1 MSAPE
6 DSQQK
11 DGGGSGQA
19 ALPIQQQA
27 RCDDADLL
35 ALLKRLG
42 LTLSPPAVSQDG
54 GGGRGNGGRNG
65 VRGEEAGGASSPE
78 GSATTTCSDRDDEM
92 DTCTSAPYNGSYLTN
107 GARVSRHEGE
117 AAAPTTSAGAAVS
130 REGAVGAGTT
140 AAGYPQRQ
148 RGPGCGGLDSRQ
160 QQQQQHDT
168 QENDGVAAF
177 RRANQDQQRVLI
189 GRDGGS
195 VGRRNGDG
203 RDYTSSNSSGR
214 GKDGRATSMVA
225 TGERTESLPKPGNG
239 RGFGG
244 ERGVMTAGGGPCIEA
259 APQGGAGGRLGTEAA
274 AVGSGGMVD
283 LMRREI
289 TAREALLLGPI
300 LRSAR
305 GVTCLKL
312 CYNHLK
318 DGGAEAVSSAIE
330 NLPSLHTMDLGEITI

>member
-1 MSAPE
+1 MSAPN

-11 DGGGSGQA
+11 GGGNGSGQA
-19 ALPIQQQA
+19 ALPVQQA

-42 LTLSPPAVSQDG
+42 LTLSPPAGSQDD
-54 GGGRGNGGRNG
+54 GGGRGNGGENG
-65 VRGEEAGGASSPE
+65 VRAEEAGGASSRE
-78 GSATTTCSDRDDEM
+78 GNTCTDRDDEM

-107 GARVSRHEGE
+107 GARVSRHGGE
-117 AAAPTTSAGAAVS
+117 AAVAPTRLTGAVVS
-130 REGAVGAGTT
+130 REGAVGAGAT

-148 RGPGCGGLDSRQ
+148 RGAGCGGLDSRQ
-160 QQQQQHDT
+160 QHQQQHDKRD
-168 QENDGVAAF
+168 NDGVAAF
-177 RRANQDQQRVLI
+177 RGANQDQQRDLI
-189 GRDGGS
+189 GRDG
-195 VGRRNGDG
+195 GRRNGDG
-203 RDYTSSNSSGR
+203 RNYISSNSSRR
-214 GKDGRATSMVA
+214 GKDDRATPMMA
-225 TGERTESLPKPGNG
+225 TGQRKESVPKPSNG
-239 RGFGG
+239 RNFGG
-244 ERGVMTAGGGPCIEA
+244 ERGVMMGGGGPCIEA
-259 APQGGAGGRLGTEAA
+259 APQGGTGGRLGTEAA
-274 AVGSGGMVD
+274 AAGSGGMVD

-330 NLPSLHTMDLGEITI
+330 NLPSLHTMDLGERK